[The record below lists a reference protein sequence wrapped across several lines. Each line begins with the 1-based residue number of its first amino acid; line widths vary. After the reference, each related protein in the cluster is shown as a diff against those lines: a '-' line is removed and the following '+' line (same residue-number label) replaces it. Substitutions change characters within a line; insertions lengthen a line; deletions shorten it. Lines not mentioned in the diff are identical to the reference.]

1 MSIHHAPIAGAKVQV
16 DPDYTAAHDLGGESL
31 VTPDQRAA
39 LDANTTLSG
48 TNPVASM
55 ADVGSSPYAGTTP
68 DAPVALAPV
77 DYLLSTLNGDTPP
90 AATYDDA
97 AGTLTETDPTD
108 GVLSADG
115 HAPTVGQRILWYY
128 NNSSD
133 QNGVAHG
140 IYVVTNPGNGTDTP
154 WVLTRAADCDSIA
167 KRCRYWGVGI
177 LSGTKFAAGSARVTV
192 FDAGGGWFD
201 ASLAASGNVSTASG
215 NYSSAWG
222 NGSSA
227 SGNGSTAWGNGSTAA
242 GNGSSAAGNY
252 SSAAGNYSSAAGNY
266 SSAAGNYSS
275 AAGNGSTASGNYS
288 SAAGNGST
296 ASGNYSSAAGN
307 GSTASGN
314 GSTAAGNYSSASS
327 DGQVADAA
335 CPQNGSSGLGQHSRI
350 ALTRG
355 TTEDVP
361 ATLSNSGNSSGFTF
375 CDTDQV
381 ADYTRTAVIKGTVVA
396 RESDTLGTDSA
407 WSFAGVIRGD
417 GSTAYSWVGGSA
429 PSPTV
434 IAQDAGASAWA
445 VAVTISGATIVV
457 TATGA
462 VATSINWVCDLEVV
476 EIASPGGPS

>member
-215 NYSSAWG
+215 NYS
-222 NGSSA
+222 
-227 SGNGSTAWGNGSTAA
+227 
-242 GNGSSAAGNY
+242 
-252 SSAAGNYSSAAGNY
+252 
-266 SSAAGNYSS
+266 
-275 AAGNGSTASGNYS
+275 TASGNV
-288 SAAGNGST
+288 
-296 ASGNYSSAAGN
+296 
-307 GSTASGN
+307 
-314 GSTAAGNYSSASS
+314 STAAGNYSSASS

>member
-1 MSIHHAPIAGAKVQV
+1 MTITHATPATY
-16 DPDYTAAHDLGGESL
+16 PDDGTDGLKSTDYNAAHNLGGESL
-31 VTPDQRAA
+31 VTAAQREA
-39 LDANTTLSG
+39 LNA
-48 TNPVASM
+48 
-55 ADVGSSPYAGTTP
+55 AGTTP

-133 QNGVAHG
+133 GQNGVAHG
-140 IYVVTNPGNGTDTP
+140 IYVVTDPGNGTDTP

-192 FDAGGGWFD
+192 VDAGGGWFD
-201 ASLAASGNVSTASG
+201 ASLAASGN
-215 NYSSAWG
+215 Y
-222 NGSSA
+222 
-227 SGNGSTAWGNGSTAA
+227 
-242 GNGSSAAGNY
+242 
-252 SSAAGNYSSAAGNY
+252 
-266 SSAAGNYSS
+266 
-275 AAGNGSTASGNYS
+275 
-288 SAAGNGST
+288 
-296 ASGNYSSAAGN
+296 
-307 GSTASGN
+307 STASGN
-314 GSTAAGNYSSASS
+314 GSTASSG
-327 DGQVADAA
+327 GQVADAA
-335 CPQNGSSGLGQHSRI
+335 CQQNGSSGLGQHSRI
-350 ALTRG
+350 ALTCG

-361 ATLSNSGNSSGFTF
+361 ATLSNSGSSSGFTF

-396 RESDTLGTDSA
+396 RESDTPGTDSA

-434 IAQDAGASAWA
+434 IAQDAGASTWA
-445 VAVTISGATIVV
+445 VAVTISGASIVV
-457 TATGA
+457 TVTGAIATG
-462 VATSINWVCDLEVV
+462 INWVCDLEVV
-476 EIASPGGPS
+476 EIASPGGLS